1 MASADRRDPVL
12 VHVVLISFR
21 EHATPEQQRQFF
33 DDHQALGE
41 RCGGKDA
48 GILFWQVDHN
58 LDQRKAW
65 HLVQLSI
72 FRDDAALQR
81 FREHPAHA
89 QMNSVSREI
98 TDWAVGD
105 IHSTLSMD

>member
-1 MASADRRDPVL
+1 VI

-21 EHATPEQQRQFF
+21 PDTTPEQR
-33 DDHQALGE
+33 HQVLLDYQGLGE

-48 GILFWQVDHN
+48 GIILWQVDRN
-58 LDQRKAW
+58 LDQRKNW
-65 HLVQLSI
+65 HLVELAA

-89 QMNSVSREI
+89 QASTVLREI
-98 TDWAVGD
+98 ADWAVGD
-105 IHSTLSMD
+105 IRSDLSLNESTSS